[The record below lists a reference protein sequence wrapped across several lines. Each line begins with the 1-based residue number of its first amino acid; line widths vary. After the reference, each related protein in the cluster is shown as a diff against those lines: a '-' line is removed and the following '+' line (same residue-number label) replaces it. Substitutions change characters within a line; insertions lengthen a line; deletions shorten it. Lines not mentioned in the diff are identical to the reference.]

1 MAEKEKTFEEI
12 TTHLQTQGFVYPGSE
27 IYGGLANSWDYGPLG
42 ALLKNHVKDLWLR
55 HFVRGIEY
63 NVQIDPAIIMNPK
76 VWEATGHVANFHDPL
91 VDCKYCHAR
100 YRADQIIHTQKPD
113 LDVDGMTQDQLN
125 TIMQSG
131 EIVCPSCGHKEF
143 TPIRQFQ
150 MMFKTFI
157 GVTEDKQSEVYLRP
171 ETAQGIFINFKNV
184 LRTTRR
190 KLPIGICDIGKSFRN
205 EITPGN
211 FTFRTREF
219 EQMEIEFFFKP
230 GEDDKWFAFY
240 KDNCKAF
247 VEKLGLKDANVRF
260 RDHEPAELAFYSK
273 ATTDIEYLFPTIGW
287 GELMGIACRGDY
299 DLGRHMKYSS
309 QDLTY
314 LDPEDNTRYIPH
326 VVEPSF
332 GLDRLMLALCCD
344 AYDVEE
350 LTTKDG
356 KKDSRVVMHFAP
368 ELAPYTI
375 AVMPLSNKLNDK
387 AKAVYDSLHEDF
399 DAIFD
404 TTGSIG
410 KRYRREDAI
419 GTPLC
424 ITYDFDSDN
433 DGAVTVRERD
443 SMTQER
449 VKISE
454 LSNYIHSFLGKNR
467 VK

>member
-12 TTHLQTQGFVYPGSE
+12 TNHLVTSGFVYPGSE
-27 IYGGLANSWDYGPLG
+27 IYGGLSNSWDYGPLG
-42 ALLKNHVKDLWLR
+42 ALVKNHVKDLWLR

-76 VWEATGHVANFHDPL
+76 VWEATGHVSNFHDPL

-100 YRADQIIHTQKPD
+100 FRADD
-113 LDVDGMTQDQLN
+113 LVKKQLKDVDVDGMTTDQLN
-125 TIMQSG
+125 DIVQSG
-131 EIVCPSCGHKEF
+131 KIVCPTCGKASF

-157 GVTEDKQSEVYLRP
+157 GVTEDHTSTVYLRP
-171 ETAQGIFINFKNV
+171 ETAQGIFVNFKNV
-184 LRTTRR
+184 MRTTRR
-190 KLPIGICDIGKSFRN
+190 KLPVGICDIGKAFRN

-230 GEDDKWFAFY
+230 GEDEKWFQFY

-247 VEKLGLKDANVRF
+247 VEKMGLKDEKVRF

-273 ATTDIEYLFPTIGW
+273 ATTDIEYLFPTLGW

-299 DLGRHMKYSS
+299 DLTKHQESS
-309 QDLTY
+309 GQDLTY
-314 LDPEDNTRYIPH
+314 LDPDTNTRYLPH
-326 VVEPSF
+326 VIEPSF
-332 GLDRLMLALCCD
+332 GLDRLMLALFCD
-344 AYDVEE
+344 SYEVQSLD
-350 LTTKDG
+350 DG
-356 KKDSRVVMHFAP
+356 KDSRIVMHLDP

-375 AVMPLSNKLNDK
+375 AVMPLSNKLSDD
-387 AKAVYDSLHEDF
+387 AKKVFDGLRENY

-424 ITYDFDSDN
+424 ITYDFDSLKDQM
-433 DGAVTVRERD
+433 VTVRERD
-443 SMTQER
+443 SMKQER
-449 VKISE
+449 VKISD
-454 LSNYIHSFLGKNR
+454 LNTYIQNFLGRNK
-467 VK
+467 VL

>member
-1 MAEKEKTFEEI
+1 MVKNSNSFDEI
-12 TTHLQTQGFVYPGSE
+12 TTHLITSGFVYPGSE
-27 IYGGLANSWDYGPLG
+27 IYGGLSNSWDYGPLG
-42 ALLKNHVKDLWLR
+42 TLLKNHLKELWLR

-91 VDCKYCHAR
+91 VDCKYCHSR
-100 YRADQIIHTQKPD
+100 YRADQIIHQQKPE
-113 LDVDGMTQDQLN
+113 LDVDGMTQKELDEV
-125 TIMQSG
+125 MQSG
-131 EIVCPSCGHKEF
+131 DIKCPNCEKSEF
-143 TPIRQFQ
+143 TSIRQFQ

-157 GVTEDKQSEVYLRP
+157 GVTEDNQNTVYLRP
-171 ETAQGIFINFKNV
+171 ETAQGIFVNFKNV
-184 LRTTRR
+184 MRTTRR
-190 KLPIGICDIGKSFRN
+190 KLPIGIVDIGKSFRN

-230 GEDDKWFAFY
+230 GEDDKWFEFY
-240 KDNCKAF
+240 KDNCKSF
-247 VEKLGLKDANVRF
+247 VEKLGLKDENVRF
-260 RDHEPAELAFYSK
+260 RDHESAELAFYSK
-273 ATTDIEYLFPTIGW
+273 ATTDIEYNFPSLGW

-299 DLGRHMKYSS
+299 DLSRHMEYSS

-314 LDPEDNTRYIPH
+314 LDPESNQRYVPH

-344 AYDVEE
+344 AYDVES
-350 LTTKDG
+350 LKDG
-356 KKDSRVVMHFAP
+356 EDSRIVMHFAS
-368 ELAPYTI
+368 ELAPYTV
-375 AVMPLSNKLNDK
+375 AVMPLSNKLNDS
-387 AKAVYDSLHEDF
+387 AKKVYDSLRVEF
-399 DAIFD
+399 DTIFD

-424 ITYDFDSDN
+424 ICYDFQSEEDN
-433 DGAVTVRERD
+433 CVTIRERD
-443 SMTQER
+443 SMEQER
-449 VKISE
+449 VSIDN
-454 LSNYIHSFLGKNR
+454 LSNYIHSFLNKNK

>member
-1 MAEKEKTFEEI
+1 MAEKTFEEVQ
-12 TTHLQTQGFVYPGSE
+12 THLITSGFVYPGSE
-27 IYGGLANSWDYGPLG
+27 IYGGLSNSWDYGPLG
-42 ALLKNHVKDLWLR
+42 TLLKNHLKDLWLK

-63 NVQIDPAIIMNPK
+63 NVQIDPAIIRNPK

-100 YRADQIIHTQKPD
+100 YRADQIIHEQKPE
-113 LDVDGMTQDQLN
+113 LDVDGRAQAQLN
-125 TIMQSG
+125 DIRQSG
-131 EIVCPSCGHKEF
+131 EIKCPSCGKTEF

-150 MMFKTFI
+150 MRFKTFI

-171 ETAQGIFINFKNV
+171 ETAQGIFVNFKNV
-184 LRTTRR
+184 RRTTRR

-230 GEDDKWFAFY
+230 GEDEKWFDFY
-240 KDNCKAF
+240 KENCKAF
-247 VEKLGLKDANVRF
+247 VEKLGLQDEKVRF
-260 RDHEPAELAFYSK
+260 RDHEPEELAFYSK
-273 ATTDIEYLFPTIGW
+273 ATTDIEYNFPTLGW

-299 DLGRHMKYSS
+299 DLGRHRKAST

-314 LDPEDNTRYIPH
+314 LDPETNTRYIPH

-332 GLDRLMLALCCD
+332 GLDRLRLALLRD
-344 AYDVEE
+344 SYEVED
-350 LTTKDG
+350 LDG
-356 KKDSRVVMHFAP
+356 GKDSRIVRHLARN
-368 ELAPYTI
+368 LAPYTV
-375 AVMPLSNKLNDK
+375 AVRPLSNKLVAP
-387 AKAVYDSLHEDF
+387 AKELFDSLRYDF
-399 DAIFD
+399 DSIFD

-424 ITYDFDSDN
+424 ITFDFDSIN
-433 DGAVTVRERD
+433 DHSVTVRERD
-443 SMTQER
+443 SRKQER
-449 VKISE
+449 VSIDSLKQ
-454 LSNYIHSFLGKNR
+454 YIRNFLDQEN

>member
-1 MAEKEKTFEEI
+1 MAEKEKTFEEV
-12 TTHLQTQGFVYPGSE
+12 TTHLITSGFVYQGSE
-27 IYGGLANSWDYGPLG
+27 IYGGLSNSWDYGPLG

-76 VWEATGHVANFHDPL
+76 VWMATGHVANFHDPL
-91 VDCKYCHAR
+91 VDCKYCHSR
-100 YRADQIIHTQKPD
+100 YRADQIIHEQKPD

-125 TIMQSG
+125 AVMQSG
-131 EIVCPSCGHKEF
+131 EILCPSCGKHEF

-190 KLPIGICDIGKSFRN
+190 KLPVGIVDIGKAFRN

-230 GEDDKWFAFY
+230 GEDDKWFEFY
-240 KDNCKAF
+240 KENCKSF
-247 VEKLGLKDANVRF
+247 VEKLGLREEKVRF

-273 ATTDIEYLFPTIGW
+273 ATTDIEYDFPTMGW
-287 GELMGIACRGDY
+287 GELMGIACRSDY
-299 DLGRHMKYSS
+299 DLGRHMESSS

-314 LDPEDNTRYIPH
+314 LDPETNEKYIPH

-344 AYDVEE
+344 AYEVES
-350 LTTKDG
+350 LKDG
-356 KKDSRVVMHFAP
+356 ADSRIVMHFAP
-368 ELAPYTI
+368 ELAPYTV
-375 AVMPLSNKLNDK
+375 AVMPLSNKLIEE
-387 AKAVYDSLHEDF
+387 AKKVFDQVRIDY

-424 ITYDFDSDN
+424 VCYDFDSAN
-433 DGAVTVRERD
+433 DGCVTVRERD
-443 SMTQER
+443 SMAQER
-449 VKISE
+449 VAIADLNE
-454 LSNYIHSFLGKNR
+454 YIHKFLKKNQ

>member
-1 MAEKEKTFEEI
+1 MAEKNKSFEEI
-12 TTHLQTQGFVYPGSE
+12 TSHLITSGFVYPGSE
-27 IYGGLANSWDYGPLG
+27 IYGGLSNSWDYGPLG
-42 ALLKNHVKDLWLR
+42 TLLKNHLKDLWIR

-91 VDCKYCHAR
+91 VDCKYCHSR
-100 YRADQIIHTQKPD
+100 YRADQIIHQQKPE
-113 LDVDGMTQDQLN
+113 LDVDGMTQKDLDAV
-125 TIMQSG
+125 MQSG
-131 EIVCPSCGHKEF
+131 EIKCPNCEKSEF
-143 TPIRQFQ
+143 TSIRQFQ

-157 GVTEDKQSEVYLRP
+157 GVTEDNQNTVYLRP
-171 ETAQGIFINFKNV
+171 ETAQGIFVNFKNV
-184 LRTTRR
+184 MRTTRR
-190 KLPIGICDIGKSFRN
+190 KLPIGIVDIGKSFRN

-230 GEDDKWFAFY
+230 GEDDKWFEFY
-240 KDNCKAF
+240 KDNCKSF
-247 VEKLGLKDANVRF
+247 VEKLGLQDDKVRF
-260 RDHEPAELAFYSK
+260 RDHESAELAFYSK
-273 ATTDIEYLFPTIGW
+273 ATTDIEYDFPTLGW

-299 DLGRHMKYSS
+299 DLSRHMEYSS

-314 LDPEDNTRYIPH
+314 LDPETNQKYVPH

-344 AYDVEE
+344 AYDVES
-350 LTTKDG
+350 LKDG
-356 KKDSRVVMHFAP
+356 TDSRIVMHFAS
-368 ELAPYTI
+368 ELAPYTVAI
-375 AVMPLSNKLNDK
+375 MPLSNKLNES
-387 AKAVYDSLHEDF
+387 AKKVYDSLRVEF

-424 ITYDFDSDN
+424 VCYDFQSDE
-433 DGAVTVRERD
+433 DHCVTVRERD
-443 SMTQER
+443 SMEQER
-449 VKISE
+449 VNIDD
-454 LSNYIHSFLGKNR
+454 LSNYIHSFLKKNQ